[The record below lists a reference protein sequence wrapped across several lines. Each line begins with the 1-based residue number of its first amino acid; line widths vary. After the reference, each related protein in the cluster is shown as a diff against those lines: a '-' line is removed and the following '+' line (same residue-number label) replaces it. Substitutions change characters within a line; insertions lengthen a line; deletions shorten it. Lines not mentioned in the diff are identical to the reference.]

1 MELDEAKE
9 LLENAGYIVENAIS
23 FKQEA
28 ENIVYSYGTDE
39 YGLDVYQIVNIMEDA
54 SKIKGRYEQTDFI
67 TNQIKKITGL
77 SIWDIENNENL
88 QAAHFDI
95 CITVYKKT
103 SQRKQNDN
111 LDEAKKILKNAG
123 YIIESSMSLK
133 DKIDNAKKFNSNID
147 KMKKDAVNIFKQVFH
162 EDEVTDNGD
171 GTYKIV
177 PMSEYDIEAIYKW
190 DDNDTLSC
198 KFDYS
203 DNVLTFKHL
212 SRHLNYDPK
221 GGPWQEGEWSGDE
234 ELENFI
240 SDLAFEYQNAMSY

>member
-1 MELDEAKE
+1 MNLNEAKE
-9 LLENAGYIVENAIS
+9 LLENN
-23 FKQEA
+23 
-28 ENIVYSYGTDE
+28 
-39 YGLDVYQIVNIMEDA
+39 
-54 SKIKGRYEQTDFI
+54 
-67 TNQIKKITGL
+67 
-77 SIWDIENNENL
+77 
-88 QAAHFDI
+88 
-95 CITVYKKT
+95 
-103 SQRKQNDN
+103 
-111 LDEAKKILKNAG
+111 G

-171 GTYKIV
+171 GTYTVV

>member
-1 MELDEAKE
+1 MK
-9 LLENAGYIVENAIS
+9 
-23 FKQEA
+23 
-28 ENIVYSYGTDE
+28 
-39 YGLDVYQIVNIMEDA
+39 
-54 SKIKGRYEQTDFI
+54 
-67 TNQIKKITGL
+67 
-77 SIWDIENNENL
+77 
-88 QAAHFDI
+88 
-95 CITVYKKT
+95 
-103 SQRKQNDN
+103 

-147 KMKKDAVNIFKQVFH
+147 KMKKDAVNIFKQAFH

-221 GGPWQEGEWSGDE
+221 GGPWQEGKWSGDE